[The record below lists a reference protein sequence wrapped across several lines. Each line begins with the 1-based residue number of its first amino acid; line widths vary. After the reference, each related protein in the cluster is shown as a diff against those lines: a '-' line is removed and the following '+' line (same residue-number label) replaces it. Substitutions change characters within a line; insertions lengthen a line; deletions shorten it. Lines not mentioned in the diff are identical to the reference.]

1 MNVGIGLF
9 PTVVGRTICR
19 GLAGA
24 FLVLCTASLHAND
37 AQQVDLRYKFVP
49 GQLVRYD
56 VQLNDDYRIQVGE
69 DKDTPYSHQSSVK
82 NYRVKEVEADGSAI
96 LELTIESVNLE
107 IHQNGET
114 FRYNSQQQEKDEEGE
129 DAALSQPVFLA
140 MKALVGKPHL
150 QLRVTPHGDVSAF
163 VPLVPG
169 DQVPDNP
176 GQVAFDV
183 LLRLPDEPIAVGG
196 TWKEDFEINLP
207 IPESSL
213 RKPVKVKRH
222 YTLKS
227 LEGSLATIEL
237 NTKVLTILDL
247 PEEQMQLLRRR
258 PSGTIVLDLDRGLLV
273 SKNLKQDNEVSGFN
287 TGPSHIRFQQVLT
300 EKLRDA
306 AVVSGDSSSTSK

>member
-1 MNVGIGLF
+1 MNVGMELF
-9 PTVVGRTICR
+9 PSVIGRTILS
-19 GLAGA
+19 GLAGV
-24 FLVLCTASLHAND
+24 FLVLGTVSLQAD
-37 AQQVDLRYKFVP
+37 ESRLIDLRYKFVP

-69 DKDTPYSHQSSVK
+69 DTDTPYSHQTSVK
-82 NYRVKEVEADGSAI
+82 NYRVKAVEEDGSAI

-114 FRYNSQQQEKDEEGE
+114 FRYNSQKSEKEEGSD
-129 DAALSQPVFLA
+129 DALNQPVFLA

-150 QLRVTPHGDVSAF
+150 QLRVTPRGDVSAF

-169 DQVPDNP
+169 DQVPENP
-176 GQVAFDV
+176 AQVAFDV
-183 LLRLPDEPIAVGG
+183 LLRLPEEPIAIGG
-196 TWKEDFEINLP
+196 TWKEDFEISLP

-213 RKPVKVKRH
+213 RKPVKLQRH

-227 LEGSLATIEL
+227 VEGALATIEL
-237 NTKVLTILDL
+237 KTKVLTILDL

-258 PSGTIVLDLDRGLLV
+258 PSGTIVLDLERGLLV
-273 SKNLKQDNEVSGFN
+273 SKELTQDNEVSGFN
-287 TGPSHIRFQQVLT
+287 TGPSHMRFQQVVS

-306 AVVSGDSSSTSK
+306 AVVSADSPDTSR

>member
-9 PTVVGRTICR
+9 PSVVGRTISR

-24 FLVLCTASLHAND
+24 FLILCTASLHADD
-37 AQQVDLRYKFVP
+37 AQQVNLRYKFVP

-56 VQLNDDYRIQVGE
+56 VQLNDDYQIQVGE

-82 NYRVKEVEADGSAI
+82 NYRVKKVEADGSAI

-107 IHQNGET
+107 INQNGET
-114 FRYNSQQQEKDEEGE
+114 FRYDSQRKSEEGKESE
-129 DAALSQPVFLA
+129 DALNQPVFLA

-150 QLRVTPHGDVSAF
+150 QLRVTPHGEVSAF
-163 VPLVPG
+163 VPLVKG

-176 GQVAFDV
+176 SQVAFDV
-183 LLRLPDEPIAVGG
+183 LLRLPESPIAVGG

-213 RKPVKVKRH
+213 RKPVKVQRH

-227 LEGSLATIEL
+227 VEGPLATIEL
-237 NTKVLTILDL
+237 NTKVLTILEL

-273 SKNLKQDNEVSGFN
+273 SKDLKQDNEVSGFS
-287 TGPSHIRFQQVLT
+287 TGPSHIRFQQVIS

-306 AVVSGDSSSTSK
+306 DVVSSDSPAAAK